1 MLNFLGQIPVV
12 GRARPGKKGMS
23 PYQMVGV
30 NFSLDGG
37 PQRKKKKNN
46 KQIVFPFSTSKL
58 SQLAI
63 IAYALR
69 MPRHCDQALVKCQF
83 TTHLEHT
90 PSPKTLPPN
99 KQTNNQPT
107 AYRRQEPP
115 LKKQTNK
122 QKTWDDT
129 HRHALWGDVLVFH

>member
-1 MLNFLGQIPVV
+1 MLSKWMLNFRGQIPVV
-12 GRARPGKKGMS
+12 GKAQSGKKGMS
-23 PYQMVGV
+23 PYQMVRV

-37 PQRKKKKNN
+37 PQRKKTKQN
-46 KQIVFPFSTSKL
+46 KTVFPFSISKL

-69 MPRHCDQALVKCQF
+69 MSRHYDQSLVKCQF
-83 TTHLEHT
+83 TTHLEHNTIPQT
-90 PSPKTLPPN
+90 PPKTN

-115 LKKQTNK
+115 LKKKNK
-122 QKTWDDT
+122 
-129 HRHALWGDVLVFH
+129 